1 MLFFL
6 GGIRNNPI
14 PVVNFG
20 SRLHATL
27 FANVNR
33 SIDELYQLCE
43 EEGNEEMCQDGLDL
57 LERSG
62 RDFRLL
68 SDRIDEQRKF
78 GLDQSAGI
86 SWEVRNVRALY
97 L

>member
-1 MLFFL
+1 
-6 GGIRNNPI
+6 
-14 PVVNFG
+14 
-20 SRLHATL
+20 
-27 FANVNR
+27 
-33 SIDELYQLCE
+33 
-43 EEGNEEMCQDGLDL
+43 MCQDGLDL

-86 SWEVRNVRALY
+86 SWEVRTVRAVCVQNNRRE
-97 L
+97 